1 MYYDMCLMSA
11 ETGTAPNVMFIN
23 CEPLCPLLREE
34 CTLHLCIK
42 DFCPEDVSVTWTK
55 DEETVLSD
63 VFNTPPSLNING
75 LYSMFSFLK
84 LTPTKDDRGS
94 KFRCRV
100 VHSAQKEPEE
110 RFFTLPTMHLTDGS

>member
-1 MYYDMCLMSA
+1 MLYLVTGISTCTDPMSV
-11 ETGTAPNVMFIN
+11 ETGTPPNVMFIDW
-23 CEPLCPLLREE
+23 EPLRVNEE

-55 DEETVLSD
+55 DGEIVHAG

-84 LTPTKDDRGS
+84 FTPNTDDQGS

-100 VHSAQKEPEE
+100 VHSAQKERATEPQV
-110 RFFTLPTMHLTDGS
+110 

>member
-1 MYYDMCLMSA
+1 
-11 ETGTAPNVMFIN
+11 MFID
-23 CEPLCPLLREE
+23 CEPLCPLLNEA

-55 DEETVLSD
+55 DGETICSG

-84 LTPTKDDRGS
+84 LTPDNDNQGS
-94 KFRCRV
+94 KFMCTV

-110 RFFTLPTMHLTDGS
+110 RLYTLPHLYLTDTS